1 MTQERRVVYFYD
13 PECGNFH
20 YGPNHPMKPHRL
32 TLTHTLVVNYGLTD
46 CMKVYRPNRAS
57 MNDMISFHTQDYVE
71 FLRDVTPSN
80 MHTFPKE
87 KLLTYNIGEDCPI
100 FEGIYHF
107 CSMYT
112 GASLQA
118 AKYLNNE
125 VTDIAINWSGGLHH
139 AKKFEASG
147 FCYVNDIVIAILELL
162 KYHPRVL
169 YVDIDVHHGDGVQEA
184 FYLTDRVMT
193 VSFHR
198 YGNLFF
204 PGTGDMFEVGAKAG
218 KYYSINVPLKE
229 GIDDE
234 MYFNIFKCV
243 VNDVV
248 TFYRPTA
255 IVLQCGADSLGCDR
269 LGVFNLSIRGHG
281 RCVKMVKTLGLPLLV
296 LGGGGYT
303 VRNVAR
309 CWAYETAVLL
319 DQEDKISNDLPY
331 SPYIEFFYPDYT
343 LHPDLTTK
351 LDNANTKQ
359 YIEALR
365 TTVHDHL
372 KQLVLAPSVQ
382 FTDVPPD
389 YLDTFRLE
397 LVDERDKPGGR
408 FNREEEKMEEVKP
421 LCS

>member
-1 MTQERRVVYFYD
+1 
-13 PECGNFH
+13 
-20 YGPNHPMKPHRL
+20 MKPHRL
-32 TLTHTLVVNYGLTD
+32 ALTHTLVVSYDLTD
-46 CMKVYRPNRAS
+46 HMKVYKPYRAS
-57 MNDMISFHTQDYVE
+57 MNDMVTFHSQEYVE
-71 FLRDVTPSN
+71 FLRDVTPN
-80 MHTFPKE
+80 NVHTFPKE

-100 FEGIYHF
+100 FDGIYQF

-118 AKYLNNE
+118 AKYLNND

-169 YVDIDVHHGDGVQEA
+169 YIDIDVHHGDGVQEA

-204 PGTGDMFEVGAKAG
+204 PGTGDMYEVGAKAG
-218 KYYSINVPLKE
+218 KYYSINIPLKE

-234 MYFNIFKCV
+234 MYINIFRSV
-243 VNDVV
+243 INDVV
-248 TFYRPTA
+248 NLYRPTA

-269 LGVFNLSIRGHG
+269 LGVFNLSIKGHG
-281 RCVKMVKTLGLPLLV
+281 ACVKMVKELGLPLLV

-319 DQEDKISNDLPY
+319 DQENSISVDLPY
-331 SPYIEFFYPDYT
+331 TPYISFFYPDYK
-343 LHPDLTTK
+343 LLPDLTTK
-351 LDNANTKQ
+351 LENANTRQ
-359 YIEALR
+359 YLEALR
-365 TTVHDHL
+365 LTVHDHL
-372 KQLVLAPSVQ
+372 KQLVHAPSVQ
-382 FTDVPPD
+382 FSDVPPD

-397 LVDERDKPGGR
+397 K
-408 FNREEEKMEEVKP
+408 EEER
-421 LCS
+421 

>member
-1 MTQERRVVYFYD
+1 MTKEKRVVYFYD
-13 PECGNFH
+13 PNCGNFH

-32 TLTHTLVVNYGLTD
+32 TLAHTLVLSYDLTSKMQIYKAPKAT
-46 CMKVYRPNRAS
+46 MK
-57 MNDMISFHTQDYVE
+57 DMITFHTQEYIE
-71 FLRDVTPSN
+71 FLRDVTPTNLN
-80 MHTFPKE
+80 MYSKE
-87 KLLTYNIGEDCPI
+87 KLLSYNVGEDCPI
-100 FEGIYHF
+100 FDGIYQF

-112 GASLQA
+112 GASLQG
-118 AKYLNNE
+118 AKYLNAGF
-125 VTDIAINWSGGLHH
+125 TDIAINWAGGLHH

-162 KYHPRVL
+162 KHHARVL
-169 YVDIDVHHGDGVQEA
+169 YIDIDVHHGDGVQEA

-204 PGTGDMFEVGAKAG
+204 PGTGDMFEVGVENG
-218 KYYSINVPLKE
+218 KYYSVNVPLKE
-229 GIDDE
+229 GIDDD
-234 MYFNIFKCV
+234 MYFSVFKSV
-243 VNDVV
+243 ITDVV
-248 TFYRPTA
+248 QFYRPTA

-281 RCVKMVKTLGLPLLV
+281 SCVRFVKGLNIPLLV

-319 DQEDKISNDLPY
+319 GQEDVIPNELPY
-331 SPYIEFFYPDYT
+331 SEYIQYFSPDYT

-351 LDNANTKQ
+351 LDNANTRQ

-365 TTVHDHL
+365 TTVHDNL
-372 KQLVLAPSVQ
+372 KQLTHAPSVQ
-382 FTDVPPD
+382 FVDVPPEFL
-389 YLDTFRLE
+389 YNF
-397 LVDERDKPGGR
+397 DEDSNDEDEKVETRRDR
-408 FNREEEKMEEVKP
+408 
-421 LCS
+421 

>member
-162 KYHPRVL
+162 K
-169 YVDIDVHHGDGVQEA
+169 
-184 FYLTDRVMT
+184 
-193 VSFHR
+193 
-198 YGNLFF
+198 
-204 PGTGDMFEVGAKAG
+204 
-218 KYYSINVPLKE
+218 
-229 GIDDE
+229 
-234 MYFNIFKCV
+234 
-243 VNDVV
+243 
-248 TFYRPTA
+248 
-255 IVLQCGADSLGCDR
+255 
-269 LGVFNLSIRGHG
+269 

-408 FNREEEKMEEVKP
+408 FSREEEKMEEVKP